1 MVHRSQD
8 GALENFLEV
17 GGWGAL
23 WRRVSQRADNLRA
36 AERRGLPRAL
46 AAKEVEE
53 FRNLLEAPAVV
64 ARADEMI
71 THLEE
76 VVGWCCVFHT
86 LRTNLT
92 HLD

>member
-1 MVHRSQD
+1 M
-8 GALENFLEV
+8 L
-17 GGWGAL
+17 
-23 WRRVSQRADNLRA
+23 QRAHNLRA

-71 THLEE
+71 TNLEE
-76 VVGWCCVFHT
+76 VAG
-86 LRTNLT
+86 
-92 HLD
+92 